1 LTREQNKVNN
11 LEETIKTTEKSH
23 SQKKEKET
31 CSKIRPYLRGPGRK
45 IEPVLI
51 PQETI
56 KSMPDLR
63 KETLDLEIDNPKVE
77 KMDIKEV
84 EKTDIKETCQRIRS
98 YDFPSK
104 TKSKDPPKRK
114 RDQEIYTP
122 FKKKENF

>member
-1 LTREQNKVNN
+1 
-11 LEETIKTTEKSH
+11 
-23 SQKKEKET
+23 
-31 CSKIRPYLRGPGRK
+31 
-45 IEPVLI
+45 
-51 PQETI
+51 
-56 KSMPDLR
+56 MPDLR

-122 FKKKENF
+122 FKKKGKLLEQDTEMENG